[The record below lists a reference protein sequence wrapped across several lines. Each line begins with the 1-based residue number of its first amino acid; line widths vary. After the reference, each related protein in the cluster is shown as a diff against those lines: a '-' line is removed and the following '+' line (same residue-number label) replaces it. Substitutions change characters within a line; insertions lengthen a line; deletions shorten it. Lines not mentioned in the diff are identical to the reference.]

1 MFGWLFNAVRWLVNV
16 FSSGE
21 EHETPRR
28 QNEQFNYSHLEI
40 QAGQAHLF
48 ENQGRKVEIQGRK
61 VENKAQVDLF
71 DNQWREE
78 ANEEDRLM
86 KECYDNATLAREEG
100 DCRTSKHY
108 VKEVSK
114 PDVDY

>member
-1 MFGWLFNAVRWLVNV
+1 M
-16 FSSGE
+16 
-21 EHETPRR
+21 
-28 QNEQFNYSHLEI
+28 EI
-40 QAGQAHLF
+40 QAGQAHLP

-86 KECYDNATLAREEG
+86 KECYDNATLAREKG
-100 DCRTSKHY
+100 NHGTSKDY

-114 PDVDY
+114 SDVDY